1 MKKDV
6 KKTKRVDHH
15 GIKQKIK
22 AKYPNETIKL
32 LLERGSCRLF
42 KKKKI
47 PKRIL
52 RYIIKAGTH
61 APSGG
66 NLQPF
71 SIIKIE
77 NKDTN
82 KKLAELCGNQ
92 KWIEDAPVN
101 LLFCIDLYR
110 LKKWAELEVAPF
122 TATNSFT
129 HFWISFQDTVI
140 AAQNISTAADSMG
153 LGSVYIGTI
162 TTCFRQ
168 LKKMFKLPEGVFPV
182 VLLCLGYPLKKVAVR
197 KKLDIDIIVH
207 DEKYKK
213 LSNDELK
220 NAFNKKYNSIKIEI
234 IPERLDAIERVCK
247 NAHGEKFADKCIKKI
262 KKNGYINMVQ
272 YYYGL
277 HYVADMMT
285 AGNEEFLKIL
295 KDFGFSFLGENRER

>member
-6 KKTKRVDHH
+6 KKTERIDHH
-15 GIKQKIK
+15 GIKQKVK

-47 PKRIL
+47 PKKIL
-52 RYIIKAGTH
+52 KYIFEAGTH

-77 NKDTN
+77 DKDTR

-92 KWIEDAPVN
+92 KWIKDAPVD

-110 LKKWAELEVAPF
+110 LKKWAEVEIAPF
-122 TATNSFT
+122 TATNSFH

-153 LGSVYIGTI
+153 LGSVYIGTV
-162 TTCFRQ
+162 TECFRQ
-168 LKKMFKLPEGVFPV
+168 LKKMFKLPDGVFPV
-182 VLLCLGYPLKKVAVR
+182 VLLCLGYPLKKISVR

-207 DEKYKK
+207 DEEYKK

-234 IPERLDAIERVCK
+234 TPERLNRIERVCK
-247 NAHGEKFADKCIKKI
+247 NVHGEKFAEKCIKKI
-262 KKNGYINMVQ
+262 NKNGYINMVQ

-277 HYVADMMT
+277 HYVADMM
-285 AGNEEFLKIL
+285 ASGNEEFLKIFR
-295 KDFGFSFLGENRER
+295 DFGFSFLEERNEG